1 MASDDM
7 RTTLVVLYGG
17 RSAEHDVSRVTA
29 AHVLRAVDHATYR
42 VIPVGISRHGDWSID
57 ESLVA
62 LLDAGA
68 HELPSELTV
77 GGADT
82 SSSVIAAS
90 AAAGSTVVLP
100 LLHGPL
106 GEDGTI
112 QGLLEVLDV
121 PYVGSGVLASSAAM
135 DKGIAKVILAQHGIP
150 QVEWRTL
157 HVDAISPRTIDDVI
171 DFLGLP
177 LFVKPANM
185 GSSIGVSKAKS
196 HEEVRDAIAKA
207 STYDEWIV
215 FEEAANGR
223 EIEVAVLGNLR
234 PEASIAGE
242 IIPSREF
249 YDYEDKYV
257 IDGARLE
264 VPAHLDVKASD
275 EVRRLAL
282 RAFTALRCEG
292 MARVDFFYEEN
303 GRGFLCNEINTIPGF
318 TPISMYPKLWQA
330 TGVSYPELVERLVQL
345 ALERHRRKRRNTDR

>member
-1 MASDDM
+1 MASVDM

-29 AHVLRAVDHATYR
+29 AHVLRAVDHSAFR
-42 VIPVGISRHGDWSID
+42 VIPVGISRDGEWSID

-68 HELPSELTV
+68 HGLPAELTV
-77 GGADT
+77 GGAST
-82 SSSVIAAS
+82 SSSIIASSAAS
-90 AAAGSTVVLP
+90 GQVVVMP

-121 PYVGSGVLASSAAM
+121 PYIGSGVLASAAAM

-150 QVEWRTL
+150 QVEWRTF
-157 HVDAISPRTIDDVI
+157 HVDAISPHIIEEAI

-185 GSSIGVSKAKS
+185 GSSIGVSKAKT
-196 HEEVRDAIAKA
+196 HEEVRDAVAKA
-207 STYDEWIV
+207 ATYDEWIV

-264 VPAHLDVKASD
+264 VPAQLDDEASSD
-275 EVRRLAL
+275 VRRLAI
-282 RAFTALRCEG
+282 RAFSALRCEG

-330 TGVSYPELVERLVQL
+330 TGVSYSELVEKLVHL
-345 ALERHRRKRRNTDR
+345 AIERHSRKRRNTDR

>member
-1 MASDDM
+1 MASVDM

-29 AHVLRAVDHATYR
+29 AHVLRAVDHSAFR
-42 VIPVGISRHGDWSID
+42 VTPVGISRDGEWSID

-68 HELPSELTV
+68 HGLPAELTV
-77 GGADT
+77 GGAST
-82 SSSVIAAS
+82 SSSIIASS
-90 AAAGSTVVLP
+90 AAAGQVVVMP

-121 PYVGSGVLASSAAM
+121 PYIGSGVLASAAAM

-150 QVEWRTL
+150 QVEWRTF
-157 HVDAISPRTIDDVI
+157 HVDAISPRIIEEAI

-185 GSSIGVSKAKS
+185 GSSIGVSKAKTY
-196 HEEVRDAIAKA
+196 EEVRDAVAKA
-207 STYDEWIV
+207 ATYDEWIV

-264 VPAHLDVKASD
+264 VPAHLDDEASS
-275 EVRRLAL
+275 EVRRLAI
-282 RAFTALRCEG
+282 RAFSALRCEG

-330 TGVSYPELVERLVQL
+330 TGVSYSELVEKLVHL
-345 ALERHRRKRRNTDR
+345 AIERHSRKRRNTDR

>member
-1 MASDDM
+1 MASVDM
-7 RTTLVVLYGG
+7 RATLVVLYGG

-29 AHVLRAVDHATYR
+29 AHVLRAVDHSAFR
-42 VIPVGISRHGDWSID
+42 VIPVGISRDGEWSID

-68 HELPSELTV
+68 HGLPAELTV
-77 GGADT
+77 GGAST
-82 SSSVIAAS
+82 SSSIIASSAAS
-90 AAAGSTVVLP
+90 GQVVVMP

-121 PYVGSGVLASSAAM
+121 PYIGSGVLASAAAM

-150 QVEWRTL
+150 QVEWRTF
-157 HVDAISPRTIDDVI
+157 HVDAISPRIIEEAI

-185 GSSIGVSKAKS
+185 GSSIGVSKAKT
-196 HEEVRDAIAKA
+196 HEEVRDAVAKA
-207 STYDEWIV
+207 ATYDEWIV

-264 VPAHLDVKASD
+264 VPAQLDDEASS
-275 EVRRLAL
+275 EVRRLAI
-282 RAFTALRCEG
+282 RAFSALRCEG
-292 MARVDFFYEEN
+292 MARVDFFDEET
-303 GRGFLCNEINTIPGF
+303 GRGCLGNEINTIPGF

-330 TGVSYPELVERLVQL
+330 TGVSYSELVEKLVHL
-345 ALERHRRKRRNTDR
+345 AIERHSRKRRNTDR

>member
-1 MASDDM
+1 MATTDM

-29 AHVLRAVDHATYR
+29 AHVLRAVDHAAFR
-42 VIPVGISRHGDWSID
+42 VVPVGISRDGEWSID

-68 HELPSELTV
+68 RGLPTELTV
-77 GGADT
+77 GGAST
-82 SSSVIAAS
+82 SSSIIATT
-90 AAAGSTVVLP
+90 AAAGPVVVLP

-121 PYVGSGVLASSAAM
+121 PYVGSGVLASAAAM

-150 QVEWRTL
+150 QVEWRTY
-157 HVDAISPRTIDDVI
+157 HIDAITPRIIDEAI

-196 HEEVRDAIAKA
+196 HEEVRDAVAKA
-207 STYDEWIV
+207 ATYDEWIV
-215 FEEAANGR
+215 FEEAAHGR

-242 IIPSREF
+242 IVPSREF

-264 VPAHLDVKASD
+264 VPAQLDAKAAE
-275 EVRRLAL
+275 EVRRLAV
-282 RAFTALRCEG
+282 RAFGALRCEG

-330 TGVSYPELVERLVQL
+330 SGVAYPQLIDKLVNL
-345 ALERHRRKRRNTDR
+345 AIERHSRKRRNTDR

>member
-1 MASDDM
+1 MASFDM
-7 RTTLVVLYGG
+7 RKTLVVLYGG

-29 AHVLRAVDHATYR
+29 AHVLRAVDHSAFR
-42 VIPVGISRHGDWSID
+42 VTPVGISRDGEWSID

-68 HELPSELTV
+68 HGLPAELTV
-77 GGADT
+77 GGAST
-82 SSSVIAAS
+82 SSSIIASS
-90 AAAGSTVVLP
+90 AAAGQVVVMP

-121 PYVGSGVLASSAAM
+121 PYIGSGVLASAAAM

-150 QVEWRTL
+150 QVEWRTF
-157 HVDAISPRTIDDVI
+157 HVDAISPRIIEEAI

-185 GSSIGVSKAKS
+185 GSSIGVSKAKTR
-196 HEEVRDAIAKA
+196 EEVRDAVAKA
-207 STYDEWIV
+207 ATYDEWIV

-264 VPAHLDVKASD
+264 VPAQLDDEASS
-275 EVRRLAL
+275 EVRRLAI
-282 RAFTALRCEG
+282 RAFSALRCEG

-330 TGVSYPELVERLVQL
+330 TGVSYSELVEKLVHL
-345 ALERHRRKRRNTDR
+345 AIERHSRKRRNTDR